1 MFKIQ
6 ANGPV
11 PVYVPAGRP
20 TVDFPFVELPLKGCF
35 FVPILGEETEKQVL
49 NRVRAKAQRWKKQSG
64 LSGTKLRIT
73 KAVDPLTSKLAIGVW
88 RTA

>member
-6 ANGPV
+6 SGIPV

-20 TVDFPFVELPLKGCF
+20 TVDFPFADLGLNDCF
-35 FVPILGEETEKQVL
+35 FVPIQGEETEKQVL
-49 NRVRAKAQRWKKQSG
+49 NRVRAKAQRWKKLTG
-64 LSGTKLRIT
+64 LFGTKLRVT
-73 KAVDPLTSKLAIGVW
+73 KAVNPETNSVSIGVW

>member
-6 ANGPV
+6 TGIPV

-20 TVDFPFVELPLKGCF
+20 TVDYPFADLSKNDCF
-35 FVPILGEETEKQVL
+35 FVPIEGEETVKQVL
-49 NRVRAKAQRWKKQSG
+49 SRVRAKAQRWKKQSG
-64 LSGTKLRIT
+64 LSDTKLRVT
-73 KAVDPLTSKLAIGVW
+73 KATNPLTGKIAIGVW

>member
-6 ANGPV
+6 SGVPV

-20 TVDFPFVELPLKGCF
+20 TVDFPFADLDLNDCF
-35 FVPILGEETEKQVL
+35 FVPIQGEETEKQVL
-49 NRVRAKAQRWKKQSG
+49 NRVRAKAQRWKKLTG
-64 LSGTKLRIT
+64 LFGTKLRVT
-73 KAVDPLTSKLAIGVW
+73 KAVNPETNSVSIGVW